1 MTREKDLI
9 RRDMLKYA
17 KSVIFLSDDV
27 TSDNAFEMLSII
39 KNSLKYLEKTIYQSK
54 NKHYNDEYKKS
65 YN

>member
-54 NKHYNDEYKKS
+54 NKHYNDEYKKG